1 MPIIA
6 GIDEAGYGPKIGPFV
21 LSSVVIDI
29 SANHDDDAD
38 IWHIFEDAVSD
49 KIQKRG
55 NRIVVNDSKKI
66 YSQKSGLR
74 LLEETVL
81 SFVWCTKGKITR
93 FSDLLKILSNHNE
106 EVFDKYPWYKGK
118 DLDLPV
124 ASNASAIL
132 NYADLVKDN
141 ISSQDA
147 NIIDVKSIFLC
158 AYEINRQIEFKGNK
172 SLLLFDNS
180 VKFLKEIFERFGVH
194 KPKVYID
201 KHGGRNYYRKL
212 LVESFEGCGVNTV
225 SEGNSI
231 STYNISNERR
241 KLDVSFTEGADAKHF
256 PSALASMFSKYIR
269 ELFVK
274 LFNTYWQE
282 KVQGIK
288 PTAGYP
294 EDAKRFL
301 CQIHNVKNKLGISD
315 DILVRLK

>member
-21 LSSVVIDI
+21 LSSVVMDI
-29 SANHDDDAD
+29 PAKHHNEAN

-49 KIQKRG
+49 KIRKRG

-81 SFVWCTKGKITR
+81 SFIWSTKGKVTR
-93 FSDLLKILSNHNE
+93 FSDLLKILSNYNE

-118 DLDLPV
+118 DLDLPI
-124 ASNASAIL
+124 ASNVSAIL
-132 NYADLVKDN
+132 NYADLIKHT

-147 NIIDVKSIFLC
+147 NILDVKSIFLC
-158 AYEINRQIEFKGNK
+158 AYEINRQIGFMGNK

-180 VKFLKEIFERFGVH
+180 VKFLKEIFECFGDRE
-194 KPKVYID
+194 PKVLID
-201 KHGGRNYYRKL
+201 KHGGRNYYHKL
-212 LVESFEGCGVNTV
+212 LAESFEGCDVKAV
-225 SEGNSI
+225 SEGNPI
-231 STYNISNERR
+231 STYKISNGRR
-241 KLDVSFTEGADAKHF
+241 KMNVSFAEGADSKHF
-256 PSALASMFSKYIR
+256 PPALASMFSKYIR
-269 ELFVK
+269 ELFIR
-274 LFNTYWQE
+274 LFNAYWQE
-282 KVQGIK
+282 KVQDIK

-301 CQIHNVKNKLGISD
+301 SQIQNTKNKLGISD
-315 DILVRLK
+315 DILIRVK